1 MQKRTLI
8 KLFKYI
14 LYFNVD
20 KYPIIRPEFLN
31 NLNTL
36 QGHDKFPGRATI
48 KADSLEKHQYS
59 EAINPKRFKSKYAQK
74 LAVKREHD
82 RKSAHETAARTELL
96 LGDDAGFIEGDS
108 DDEFTGR
115 YNTEQI
121 PLFGGKRMK

>member
-1 MQKRTLI
+1 M
-8 KLFKYI
+8 
-14 LYFNVD
+14 
-20 KYPIIRPEFLN
+20 
-31 NLNTL
+31 NTL
-36 QGHDKFPGRATI
+36 QGKDKFPGRATI

-115 YNTEQI
+115 YITEKNTFIWREKDEI
-121 PLFGGKRMK
+121 NPRFHYEPKWKI

>member
-1 MQKRTLI
+1 M
-8 KLFKYI
+8 
-14 LYFNVD
+14 
-20 KYPIIRPEFLN
+20 
-31 NLNTL
+31 NTL
-36 QGHDKFPGRATI
+36 QGKDKFPGRATI

-115 YNTEQI
+115 YIQHI
-121 PLFGGKRMK
+121 PNPFIWREKDKIDPLHTY

>member
-8 KLFKYI
+8 KIFKYI

-121 PLFGGKRMK
+121 PLF

>member
-1 MQKRTLI
+1 MQLI
-8 KLFKYI
+8 I
-14 LYFNVD
+14 S
-20 KYPIIRPEFLN
+20 PEFLN

-36 QGHDKFPGRATI
+36 QGKDKFPGRATI

-121 PLFGGKRMK
+121 PLFGGKRMKLIHDFIMNRNGILNT

>member
-8 KLFKYI
+8 KFFKL

-20 KYPIIRPEFLN
+20 KYLIIHPEFLN

-36 QGHDKFPGRATI
+36 QGHDKFPGKATI

-115 YNTEQI
+115 YKKDPI
-121 PLFGGKRMK
+121 SLFGEKRIK

>member
-1 MQKRTLI
+1 MVKNGFFFAQKRALI
-8 KLFKYI
+8 KFFKYI
-14 LYFNVD
+14 LYF
-20 KYPIIRPEFLN
+20 IIRPEFLN

-36 QGHDKFPGRATI
+36 QGKDKFPGRATI

-115 YNTEQI
+115 
-121 PLFGGKRMK
+121 

>member
-1 MQKRTLI
+1 MP
-8 KLFKYI
+8 
-14 LYFNVD
+14 YFNISMG
-20 KYPIIRPEFLN
+20 KSAISLLIRREFLN
-31 NLNTL
+31 YLNTL
-36 QGHDKFPGRATI
+36 QGKDKFPGRATI

-115 YNTEQI
+115 YIQHI
-121 PLFGGKRMK
+121 PNSFIWREKDKIDPL

>member
-1 MQKRTLI
+1 M
-8 KLFKYI
+8 

-20 KYPIIRPEFLN
+20 KYLIIHPEFLN

-36 QGHDKFPGRATI
+36 QGHDKFPGKATI

-115 YNTEQI
+115 YKKDPI
-121 PLFGGKRMK
+121 SLFGEKRIK

>member
-1 MQKRTLI
+1 MP
-8 KLFKYI
+8 
-14 LYFNVD
+14 YFNISMG
-20 KYPIIRPEFLN
+20 KSAISLLIRREFLN
-31 NLNTL
+31 YLNTL
-36 QGHDKFPGRATI
+36 QGKDKFPGRATI

-115 YNTEQI
+115 
-121 PLFGGKRMK
+121 

>member
-1 MQKRTLI
+1 MQLI
-8 KLFKYI
+8 I
-14 LYFNVD
+14 SS
-20 KYPIIRPEFLN
+20 EFLN

-36 QGHDKFPGRATI
+36 QGKDKFPGRATI

-115 YNTEQI
+115 YITEKNTFIWREKVEI
-121 PLFGGKRMK
+121 NPRFHYEPKWKI

>member
-8 KLFKYI
+8 KIFKYI

-20 KYPIIRPEFLN
+20 KYLIIRPEFLN

-121 PLFGGKRMK
+121 PLIGGKRMK